1 MTKEKF
7 AFISFIALLA
17 VVCFVQVDSAFSDKY
32 GLNWLFAFVGSG
44 MGVYSIVSLIIGF
57 KK

>member
-17 VVCFVQVDSAFSDKY
+17 VVCFVQVDSTFSDKY
-32 GLNWLFAFVGSG
+32 NLNWLFAFVGSG

>member
-17 VVCFVQVDSAFSDKY
+17 VICFVQIDSAFSDKY
-32 GLNWLFAFVGSG
+32 NLNWIFAILGSL

>member
-7 AFISFIALLA
+7 ALISLVALLS
-17 VVCFVQVDSAFSDKY
+17 VICFVQIDSAFSDKHN
-32 GLNWLFAFVGSG
+32 LNWVFAILGSL